1 MYLIVANYVA
11 TELGIS
17 DRGRM
22 LLGAI
27 APDAASDK
35 ASTHFKGQL
44 HPYAL
49 NRPIDCHRFVL
60 KYRNRFSDA
69 FFIGYLT
76 HLVMDDVW
84 TMKTDFSG
92 FEARVKR
99 NPELYHMYHEDLRLC
114 NAKLSQVYPLH
125 EIHKTLLTA
134 QDMPDIEEVKTREV
148 LTYKQ
153 KAIADFDYPPQH
165 LTQPLHLFT
174 FEEMIHYVER
184 SKSKALDWS
193 RVVYDT

>member
-1 MYLIVANYVA
+1 MHLIVADYVA
-11 TELGIS
+11 AELGIS
-17 DRGRM
+17 NRGRI

-27 APDAASDK
+27 APDATPDK

-92 FEARVKR
+92 FEARVKQ
-99 NPELYHMYHEDLRLC
+99 NPELYHVYHEDLRLC
-114 NAKLSQVYPLH
+114 NAKLSQVYSLDGIR
-125 EIHKTLLTA
+125 EMLLSA
-134 QDMPDIEEVKTREV
+134 EDMPDIEEAKKEDV
-148 LTYKQ
+148 LTYKGE
-153 KAIADFDYPPQH
+153 AIADFDYPPKH
-165 LTQPLHLFT
+165 LTQPLQLFT
-174 FEEMIHYVER
+174 LDEMIHYVER
-184 SKSKALDWS
+184 SKTKALDWS
-193 RVVYDT
+193 RVVYDG